1 MRVEPASWD
10 DPDVQR
16 LTGAQQEEVRTRYG
30 GKDEPGT
37 HPSAGDVSV
46 VLVARDDDGNPLGC
60 GALRVL
66 GDGVAEVKRMYV
78 VPAARGR
85 GGSRA
90 VLAGLEDAAR
100 ARGWTTLRLETG
112 PLQPEAIGLYTS
124 GGYRPIPAFG
134 AYVGDPD
141 AEGSLFFERVL
152 DLRRPSAQAPRDSA
166 TRRIQ

>member
-1 MRVEPASWD
+1 MKVEPATWD

-16 LTGAQQEEVRTRYG
+16 LTLDQQEEVRARYG

-37 HPSAGDVSV
+37 HPSAADVGV
-46 VLVARDDDGNPLGC
+46 VLVAREDDGTALGC
-60 GALRVL
+60 GALRAL

-85 GGSRA
+85 GVSRA
-90 VLAGLEDAAR
+90 VLTALEDAAR
-100 ARGWTTLRLETG
+100 ERGWTTLRLETG

-124 GGYRPIPAFG
+124 GGYHPIAAFG

-141 AEGSLFFERVL
+141 AEDSLFFERELGPGV
-152 DLRRPSAQAPRDSA
+152 SAGQAPRDSA